1 MKKTLL
7 IVLTC
12 FFSLQSFAQ
21 DPDPELF
28 RTWYLHI
35 ILATDLDTEY
45 DISEINPAIHP
56 FITFSENLDFT
67 GEGACNTFNGNYEH
81 IGTNEMNAINFNSTD
96 SDCGIQIHNTFE
108 NSYFGFLSGGFE
120 YYINQDSDGL
130 SLTFETPIFGYVL
143 FKDFPLSTSGFT
155 LNNIAIYPNPVSDQ
169 LNIYSENVVIETVAI
184 YSMNGKKVVE
194 ELTETNS
201 IDVSTLSKGI
211 YFIEVSSE
219 YGKTVKKFIKK

>member
-67 GEGACNTFNGNYEH
+67 GEGACNTFNGNYDH
-81 IGTNEMNAINFNSTD
+81 IGTNVMNAISFNSTD
-96 SDCGIQIHNTFE
+96 SDCGIQIHNSFE
-108 NSYFGFLSGGFE
+108 NSYFGFMQGEFW
-120 YYINQDSDGL
+120 YYIDPDSDGL
-130 SLTFETPIFGYVL
+130 ILSLGNPLMGYAT
-143 FKDFPLSTSGFT
+143 FKDYPLSILDFT